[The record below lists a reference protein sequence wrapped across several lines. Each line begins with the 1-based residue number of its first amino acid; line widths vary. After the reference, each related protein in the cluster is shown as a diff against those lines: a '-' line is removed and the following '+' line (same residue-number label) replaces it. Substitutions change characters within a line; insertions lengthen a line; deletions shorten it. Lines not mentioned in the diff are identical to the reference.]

1 MPVHEF
7 FIPPGVIYGPGALAR
22 LGEEAGR
29 LGRRAL
35 LVAGAGSLRR
45 GGALERIERLLRAA
59 GVETVLFEG
68 VEGDPSAETVDCGV
82 AAALDGAC
90 DLVVAAGGGSAID
103 AGKAVA
109 GIAANG
115 GLAHDY
121 LEGREIVR
129 APLPCVAVPT
139 TAGTGAEVTKNAV
152 ITDRYRGRKQSI
164 RHRLLVPSAAIVDPE
179 LTFSLPPAPTAATG
193 MDALA
198 QLVEPYVSKRST
210 PLTDALALH
219 GMRIAGS
226 CLARAVRDGGDAE
239 ARAGMSFAA
248 LLSGMA
254 LANAGLGAAHA
265 LSHPLGV
272 RFGIPHGCGCAILL
286 PRVMEFNLPA
296 AAAKYAHVAAALGE
310 DVRGLAVDDAARRA
324 VERVRR
330 LAAEIGIPAGL
341 SAFGVRE
348 GDLAAI
354 AREARGSSL
363 DGNPV
368 EAGET
373 ELVGILR
380 RSL

>member
-29 LGRRAL
+29 LGRKAL
-35 LVAGAGSLRR
+35 LVAGRGSLRR
-45 GGALERIERLLRAA
+45 GGALERIERLLGAA

-68 VEGDPSAETVDCGV
+68 VEGDPSAETVDRGV

-103 AGKAVA
+103 AGKAIA
-109 GIAANG
+109 GIATNG
-115 GLAHDY
+115 GSTYDY
-121 LEGREIVR
+121 LEGKEIR
-129 APLPCVAVPT
+129 LPPLPFVAVPT

-152 ITDRYRGRKQSI
+152 ITDRRRGRKQSI
-164 RHRLLVPSAAIVDPE
+164 RHRFLVPSAAVVDPE
-179 LTFSLPPAPTAATG
+179 LPFSLPPAPTAATG

-198 QLVEPYVSKRST
+198 QLVEPYVSRRST
-210 PLTDALALH
+210 PLTDTLALR
-219 GMRIAGS
+219 GIQLTGS

-272 RFGIPHGCGCAILL
+272 RFNVPHGCACAILL
-286 PRVMEFNLPA
+286 PRVMAFNLPA
-296 AAAKYAHVAAALGE
+296 AAQRYADVAAALGE
-310 DVRGLAVDDAARRA
+310 EVRGLAVEDAARRA

-330 LAAEIGIPAGL
+330 LAAEIGIPPGL

-348 GDLAAI
+348 KDFAAI

-363 DGNPV
+363 EGNPV
-368 EAGET
+368 AADEGA
-373 ELVGILR
+373 LVRILR
-380 RSL
+380 AAL